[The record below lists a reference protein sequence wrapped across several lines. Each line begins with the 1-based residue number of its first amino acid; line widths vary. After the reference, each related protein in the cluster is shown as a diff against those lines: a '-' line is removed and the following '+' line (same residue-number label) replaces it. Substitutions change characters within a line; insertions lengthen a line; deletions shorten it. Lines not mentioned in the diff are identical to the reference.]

1 MTQDTTSIIDDRLYR
16 LIYVSTAK
24 EDLRDAD
31 ISNIL
36 NTSQSNNFERYI
48 TGFLAHNGSSFM
60 QALEGPEAEVRE
72 TYESIVDDNRHHC
85 IVQIAG
91 ERIDRRAFE
100 EWSMNYH
107 RTDDPK
113 GAMEIRVNEPIE
125 DLMPASAPRDLLA
138 LFARFITV
146 DNG

>member
-1 MTQDTTSIIDDRLYR
+1 MTEEHVSEPDDRLYR

-24 EDLRDAD
+24 EDLRDDD

-60 QALEGPEAEVRE
+60 QALEGPEGEVRQ
-72 TYESIVDDNRHHC
+72 TYESIVEDGRHQC
-85 IVQIAG
+85 VVQIAG
-91 ERIDRRAFE
+91 ERISRRAFE
-100 EWSMNYH
+100 DWSMNYH
-107 RTDDPK
+107 RVDDPH
-113 GAMEIRVNEPIE
+113 GAMEIRLNEPIE
-125 DLMPASAPRDLLA
+125 DLLPASAPRDLLV

-146 DNG
+146 DKA

>member
-1 MTQDTTSIIDDRLYR
+1 MTTEHASVPDDRLYR

-24 EDLRDAD
+24 QDLHDAD

-48 TGFLAHNGSSFM
+48 TGFLAHNGSAFM
-60 QALEGPEAEVRE
+60 QALEGPEGEVRQ
-72 TYESIVDDNRHHC
+72 TYESIVGDERHDC
-85 IVQIAG
+85 VVQIVG
-91 ERIDRRAFE
+91 ERIARRAFE
-100 EWSMNYH
+100 DWSMNYH
-107 RTDDPK
+107 RVDDPH
-113 GAMEIRVNEPIE
+113 GAMEIRLNEPIE

-146 DNG
+146 EKA

>member
-1 MTQDTTSIIDDRLYR
+1 MTVETASTPDDRLYR

-24 EDLRDAD
+24 RDLGDDD

-36 NTSQSNNFERYI
+36 DTSQSNNFERYI
-48 TGFLAHNGSSFM
+48 TGFLAHNGSAFM
-60 QALEGPEAEVRE
+60 QALEGPEDEVRE
-72 TYESIVDDNRHHC
+72 TYENIVDDGRHHC

-91 ERIDRRAFE
+91 ERIERRAFE

-107 RTDDPK
+107 RVDDPH
-113 GAMEIRVNEPIE
+113 GAMEIRLNEPIE

-146 DNG
+146 EKV

>member
-1 MTQDTTSIIDDRLYR
+1 MTVDAASTPGDRLYR

-24 EDLRDAD
+24 QDLGDDD

-36 NTSQSNNFERYI
+36 DTSQSNNFERYI
-48 TGFLAHNGSSFM
+48 TGFLAHNGSAFM
-60 QALEGPEAEVRE
+60 QALEGPEGEVRQ
-72 TYESIVDDNRHHC
+72 TYENIVEDDRHQC

-91 ERIDRRAFE
+91 ERIERRAFE

-107 RTDDPK
+107 RVDDPH
-113 GAMEIRVNEPIE
+113 GAMEIRLNEPIE

-146 DNG
+146 EKI